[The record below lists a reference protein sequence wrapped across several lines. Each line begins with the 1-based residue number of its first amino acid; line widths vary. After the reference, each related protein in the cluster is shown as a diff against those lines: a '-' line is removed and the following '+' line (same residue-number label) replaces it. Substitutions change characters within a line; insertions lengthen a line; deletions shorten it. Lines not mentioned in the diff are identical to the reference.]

1 MSVPMKDG
9 TGAIR
14 FIDGPLAGQTLALN
28 KPQLTLGREPG
39 NDITVN
45 DPAVSRQ
52 HARLVQG
59 PNGWVIEKINPQNT
73 VQVNG
78 RDVTQSPLRN
88 GDMVAIGPV
97 NFQFME
103 QASMSAVA
111 AGSQQGSVVI
121 GAPPQPSL
129 TPPPPYAAGSMPTYG
144 GSAPHEPGGFGS
156 GSAPQ
161 AMPGSPNAPSI
172 PPGMPSLQVIIH
184 EGRNEGRNR
193 YPLNKPVITIGRDPS
208 NDIVIPAGVVSRHH
222 AEIIQQG
229 GGFQIVDK
237 KSVNGIYS
245 QGRPI
250 THKQLVHGDLFRIGD
265 LNGTLVTLI
274 FDSGSG
280 APLDQAP
287 PPAMQQ
293 FALAGAPAVVTIGR
307 APGNTILLNHPLV
320 SQRHAELARDPRSGV
335 YVLTDKGST
344 NGTFVNG
351 VRISGR
357 VRLDP
362 GNEVRIGPYR
372 FVFTGTELTQH
383 DESSNIRVDA
393 YDLVKVGDVA
403 GLKKLFGS
411 GKPNVLLNHLSFSI
425 APRKFVALVGGSGA
439 GKSTLMDALNGL
451 RPAQQGLVLYNG
463 NDYYRNLAAFS
474 TSLGYVPQDD
484 IIHRDLTVERA
495 LYYAAKMR
503 LPDDTTDAQIE
514 QRIGEVLA
522 DVEMSHRRK
531 LLISKLSGGQRKRVS
546 IAVELLARPSVFFL
560 DEPTSGLDPG
570 LDRKMMFLLRR
581 LADRGHTIVLVTH
594 ATNNISACDYVCFLA
609 QGGRLAYFGP
619 PDEAKRFFG
628 KTDFAEIY
636 SELEPSDDH
645 PNAPAEWEARFRAS
659 PDYQRYIVQP
669 LQQSQAATQAAQMQR
684 TATLPQPKRGDPV
697 RQFRLLSWRY
707 TELLKNDT
715 ANLVILLL
723 QAPIIAAILILLTN
737 ANIFHGPID
746 EVIGGQLRFHDID
759 AQTPLF
765 IMVAAA
771 VWFGTI
777 NAAREIVK
785 EAPIYRRERTV
796 NLGLFPY
803 VMSKVFV
810 LGILCLIQSFLL
822 LVIVGLKGGYPESG
836 IILPAFLEMYISLVL
851 TALGGLMMGLAVS
864 AIAPNTDRAMSLV
877 PLLLIPQIIF
887 AGSTFK
893 LSGVTEIISYFI
905 VTRWGLEALGDT
917 VHLHSQTCIS
927 QAGQVTDVNSGGG
940 CPDGFVSG
948 PNPTQTTPANFYG
961 HDLTHLLFAW
971 IILIVLICAFLAL
984 TLYFQKRKDVRR

>member
-1 MSVPMKDG
+1 MSVPVNG

-14 FIDGPLAGQTLALN
+14 FIDGPLAGQTLALT
-28 KPQLTLGREPG
+28 KPQLMIGREPS
-39 NDITVN
+39 NDIALN
-45 DPAVSRQ
+45 NPAVSRQ
-52 HARLVQG
+52 HARLAQS
-59 PNGWVIEKINPQNT
+59 PNGWTIEKLNPQNV

-78 RDVTQSPLRN
+78 RDVAQSPLRN
-88 GDMVAIGPV
+88 GDTVTLGPV
-97 NFQFME
+97 NFQFVE
-103 QASMSAVA
+103 QAAAVSAIP
-111 AGSQQGSVVI
+111 AGSQQQGSTI
-121 GAPPQPSL
+121 AAAPPLHASLNPPATPFAVGSQPPAYPAAAPYNAGASGPSYQSL
-129 TPPPPYAAGSMPTYG
+129 QPVLSTP
-144 GSAPHEPGGFGS
+144 SAP
-156 GSAPQ
+156 
-161 AMPGSPNAPSI
+161 NL
-172 PPGMPSLQVIIH
+172 PPGTPSLQVIIH
-184 EGRNEGRNR
+184 EGRNEGRNV

-222 AEIIQQG
+222 AEITQQG
-229 GGFQIVDK
+229 NAFQIIDK

-245 QGRPI
+245 QGHPI
-250 THKQLVHGDLFRIGD
+250 TQKPLVHGDLFRIGD

-280 APLDQAP
+280 APLDQVQQ
-287 PPAMQQ
+287 PAMQQ

-307 APGNTILLNHPLV
+307 APGSTILLNHPLV

-351 VRISGR
+351 MRISGR
-357 VRLDP
+357 VRLEP
-362 GNEVRIGPYR
+362 GNEVRIGPFR

-393 YDLVKVGDVA
+393 YDIFKVGDVT
-403 GLKKLFGS
+403 GLKKMFGG

-463 NDYYRNLAAFS
+463 NDYYRNLASFS

-484 IIHRDLTVERA
+484 IIHKDLSVERA

-522 DVEMSHRRK
+522 DVDMTHRRK

-609 QGGRLAYFGP
+609 QGGKLAYFGP

-645 PNAPAEWEARFRAS
+645 PNAPTEWEARFRGS
-659 PDYQRYIVQP
+659 GDYQRYIVQP
-669 LQQSQAATQAAQMQR
+669 LQQSQAATRTAQMQR

-697 RQFRLLSWRY
+697 RQFRLLASRY
-707 TELLKNDT
+707 TELLRNDT
-715 ANLVILLL
+715 ANMLILLL
-723 QAPIIAAILILLTN
+723 QAPIIAALLIFLTKQ
-737 ANIFHGPID
+737 NIFASHNGN
-746 EVIGGQLRFHDID
+746 DID

-765 IMVAAA
+765 IMAAAA

-796 NLGLFPY
+796 NLGIFPY

-810 LGILCLIQSFLL
+810 LGVLCLVQSFLL
-822 LVIVGLKGGYPESG
+822 LAIVGLKSGYPNG
-836 IILPAFLEMYISLVL
+836 IVLPAFLELYISLVL
-851 TALGGLMMGLAVS
+851 TSLGGLTMGLAVS
-864 AIAPNTDRAMSLV
+864 AIAPNTDRAMSVV

-893 LSGVTEIISYFI
+893 LSGVTDIISYFI

-917 VHLHSQTCIS
+917 VHLHSTSC
-927 QAGQVTDVNSGGG
+927 AGPGGLQDVLSDGSCPAGTQQV
-940 CPDGFVSG
+940 
-948 PNPTQTTPANFYG
+948 NPTITTPTGFYG
-961 HDLTHLLFAW
+961 HDLGHLLFAW
-971 IILIVLICAFLAL
+971 IVLLVLSAAFLGL
-984 TLYFQKRKDVRR
+984 TLYFQKRKDVRK

>member
-1 MSVPMKDG
+1 MSVPVNG

-14 FIDGPLAGQTLALN
+14 FIDGPLAGQTLALT
-28 KPQLTLGREPG
+28 KPQMTIGREPG
-39 NDITVN
+39 NDITIN
-45 DPAVSRQ
+45 NPAVSRQ

-59 PNGWVIEKINPQNT
+59 PTGWTIEKLNAQNT

-78 RDVTQSPLRN
+78 RDVGQSPLHN
-88 GDMVAIGPV
+88 GDTVALGPI

-103 QASMSAVA
+103 QAAVPAGAPQGSTVA
-111 AGSQQGSVVI
+111 A
-121 GAPPQPSL
+121 APLHVSLNPS
-129 TPPPPYAAGSMPTYG
+129 PPPYAAPSNP
-144 GSAPHEPGGFGS
+144 SAYSVPAPYDQGA
-156 GSAPQ
+156 SAA
-161 AMPGSPNAPSI
+161 AMSSVQSAVSNPNVPSV

-222 AEIIQQG
+222 AEITHQG
-229 GGFQIVDK
+229 NVFQIIDK

-245 QGRPI
+245 QGHPI
-250 THKQLVHGDLFRIGD
+250 TQKQLVHGDLFRIGD

-307 APGNTILLNHPLV
+307 LPGSTILLNHPLV
-320 SQRHAELARDPRSGV
+320 SQRHAELARDPRTGV

-357 VRLDP
+357 VRLEP

-383 DESSNIRVDA
+383 DESNNIRVDA
-393 YDLVKVGDVA
+393 YDVFKVGDVS
-403 GLKKLFGS
+403 GLKKVFGG

-463 NDYYRNLAAFS
+463 NDYYRNLASFS

-484 IIHRDLTVERA
+484 IIHKDLSVERA

-514 QRIGEVLA
+514 QRISEVLA
-522 DVEMSHRRK
+522 DVEMTHRRK

-546 IAVELLARPSVFFL
+546 IAVELLARPSLFFL

-609 QGGRLAYFGP
+609 QGGKLAYFGP

-636 SELEPSDDH
+636 SELEPTDDH
-645 PNAPAEWEARFRAS
+645 PNAPAEWEARFRGS
-659 PDYQRYIVQP
+659 GDYQRYVVQP
-669 LQQSQAATQAAQMQR
+669 LQQSQAATRTAQMQH

-697 RQFRLLSWRY
+697 RQFFLLSARY

-715 ANLVILLL
+715 ANLAILLL
-723 QAPIIAAILILLTN
+723 QAPIIGVLIYFLTN
-737 ANIFHGPID
+737 SNIFTSHT
-746 EVIGGQLRFHDID
+746 GQDIT
-759 AQTPLF
+759 AQNPLF
-765 IMVAAA
+765 IMAAAA

-810 LGILCLIQSFLL
+810 LGVLCLIQSFFLL
-822 LVIVGLKGGYPESG
+822 IIVGWKGGYPQG
-836 IILPAFLEMYISLVL
+836 IILPSFVEMYISLVL
-851 TALGGLMMGLAVS
+851 ISLGGLMMGLAVS
-864 AIAPNTDRAMSLV
+864 AIAPNTDRAMSVV

-887 AGSTFK
+887 AGVTFK
-893 LSGVTEIISYFI
+893 LTGAMNFISYVI
-905 VTRWGLEALGDT
+905 VTRWGLGALGDT
-917 VHLHSQTCIS
+917 VGLHSTQCLNTS
-927 QAGQVTDVNSGGG
+927 TGAHQDASATGG
-940 CPDGFVSG
+940 CPDGFTLKSSL
-948 PNPTQTTPANFYG
+948 NPTQNTPAGMYG
-961 HDLTHLLFAW
+961 HDASHLLLAW
-971 IILIVLICAFLAL
+971 FVLVVLILIFLGL
-984 TLYFQKRKDVRR
+984 TLYFQKRKDVRK

>member
-1 MSVPMKDG
+1 MSAPMNG

-28 KPQLTLGREPG
+28 KPQLMIGREPG
-39 NDITVN
+39 TDITVN
-45 DPAVSRQ
+45 NPAVSRQ

-59 PNGWVIEKINPQNT
+59 PTGWVIEKINPQNT

-78 RDVTQSPLRN
+78 RDVAQSPLRH
-88 GDMVAIGPV
+88 GDTVAIGPIT
-97 NFQFME
+97 FQFME
-103 QASMSAVA
+103 HASVA
-111 AGSQQGSVVI
+111 AGHQPGGTVVS
-121 GAPPQPSL
+121 APPQP
-129 TPPPPYAAGSMPTYG
+129 PYPAGSMQTVG
-144 GSAPHEPGGFGS
+144 AAAPPYHPGS
-156 GSAPQ
+156 GPSGPSYQ
-161 AMPGSPNAPSI
+161 ATPSHPNAPGI
-172 PPGMPSLQVIIH
+172 PPGMPSLEVIIH

-208 NDIVIPAGVVSRHH
+208 NDIVIPAGVVSRQH
-222 AEIIQQG
+222 AEITQQG
-229 GGFQIVDK
+229 NMFQIIDK
-237 KSVNGIYS
+237 GSVNGIYS
-245 QGRPI
+245 QGHPI
-250 THKQLVHGDLFRIGD
+250 KQKQLAHGDLFRIGD
-265 LNGTLVTLI
+265 LNGTLVTLV

-344 NGTFVNG
+344 NGTYVNG
-351 VRISGR
+351 RRISGR

-362 GNEVRIGPYR
+362 GNEVRIGPFR

-383 DESSNIRVDA
+383 DESGNIRVDA
-393 YDLVKVGDVA
+393 YDVFKVGDVS

-425 APRKFVALVGGSGA
+425 APRKFVAMVGGSGA

-463 NDYYRNLAAFS
+463 NDYYRHLAAFS

-503 LPDDTTDAQIE
+503 LPDDTNNAQIE
-514 QRIGEVLA
+514 QRISEVLA
-522 DVEMSHRRK
+522 DVEMTHRRK

-645 PNAPAEWEARFRAS
+645 PNAPAEWEGRFRGS
-659 PDYQRYIVQP
+659 QDYQKYIVQP
-669 LQQSQAATQAAQMQR
+669 LQQSQAATRTAQMQR
-684 TATLPQPKRGDPV
+684 TASLPQPKRGDPV
-697 RQFRLLSWRY
+697 RQFRLLAGRY
-707 TELLKNDT
+707 TELLRNDT
-715 ANLVILLL
+715 ANMAILLL
-723 QAPIIAAILILLTN
+723 QAPIIAALLIFLTKS
-737 ANIFHGPID
+737 NIFASHLGN
-746 EVIGGQLRFHDID
+746 DID

-765 IMVAAA
+765 IMAAAA

-803 VMSKVFV
+803 VMSKVCV
-810 LGILCLIQSFLL
+810 LGFLCLIQSFLL
-822 LVIVGLKGGYPESG
+822 LAIVGLKSGYPDG
-836 IILPAFLEMYISLVL
+836 IIFPAFVELYISLIL

-864 AIAPNTDRAMSLV
+864 AIAPNTDRAMSVV

-893 LSGVTEIISYFI
+893 LSGATEIISYFI

-917 VHLHSQTCIS
+917 VHLHSQLCVS
-927 QAGQVTDVNSGGG
+927 PRGQQDVSSGGG
-940 CPDGFVSG
+940 CPVGFAKT
-948 PNPTQTTPANFYG
+948 NPTLTTPDNFYG
-961 HDLTHLLFAW
+961 HDLSHLLFAW
-971 IILIVLICAFLAL
+971 LMLILLTVAFLAL
-984 TLYFQKRKDVRR
+984 TIYFQRRKDVRK

>member
-1 MSVPMKDG
+1 MSVRESTSM
-9 TGAIR
+9 IR
-14 FIDGPLAGQTLALN
+14 FLDGPLAGQTVALN
-28 KPQLTLGREPG
+28 KPQLTIGREPG
-39 NDITVN
+39 NDIAVN
-45 DPAVSRQ
+45 NPAVSRQ

-59 PNGWVIEKINPQNT
+59 PTGWMIEKLNQQNT
-73 VQVNG
+73 VQING
-78 RDVTQSPLRN
+78 QDVSQAPLRN
-88 GDMVAIGPV
+88 GDTVMLGPV
-97 NFQFME
+97 SFQFL
-103 QASMSAVA
+103 A
-111 AGSQQGSVVI
+111 AGAFPAPPGVTPAPAMVV
-121 GAPPQPSL
+121 GAPPVSPTPQFATVAPGAPPAWGPASQPS
-129 TPPPPYAAGSMPTYG
+129 
-144 GSAPHEPGGFGS
+144 FGS
-156 GSAPQ
+156 GPYQST
-161 AMPGSPNAPSI
+161 PNAPNLPSI
-172 PPGMPSLQVIIH
+172 PPGVPSLEVIIH
-184 EGRNEGRNR
+184 EGRHEGRNR
-193 YPLNKPVITIGRDPS
+193 YPLNKPVITIGREPS

-222 AEIIQQG
+222 AEIVQQG
-229 GGFQIVDK
+229 NTFQIIDK
-237 KSVNGIYS
+237 KSVNGIYY

-250 THKQLVHGDLFRIGD
+250 TQKQLAHGDLFRIGD
-265 LNGTLVTLI
+265 LNGTLITLV

-307 APGNTILLNHPLV
+307 APGSTILLNHPLV
-320 SQRHAELARDPRSGV
+320 SGRHAELARDPRSGV

-351 VRISGR
+351 VRISR

-362 GNEVRIGPYR
+362 GNEVRIGPFR

-393 YDLVKVGDVA
+393 YDLFKVGDVS
-403 GLKKLFGS
+403 GLKKLFGN
-411 GKPNVLLNHLSFSI
+411 GKPNTLLNHLSFSI

-451 RPAQQGLVLYNG
+451 RPAQQGVVLYNG

-484 IIHRDLTVERA
+484 IIHKDLTVERA

-503 LPDDTTDAQIE
+503 LPDDTTDEQIE
-514 QRIGEVLA
+514 QRVKEVLA
-522 DVEMSHRRK
+522 DVEMTHRRK

-546 IAVELLARPSVFFL
+546 IAVELLARPSLFFL

-581 LADRGHTIVLVTH
+581 LADRGHTIILVTH
-594 ATNNISACDYVCFLA
+594 ATNNINACDYVCFLA

-636 SELEPSDDH
+636 SELEPTDDH
-645 PNAPAEWEARFRAS
+645 PNAPAEAEARFRAS
-659 PDYQRYIVQP
+659 ADYQKYVVQP
-669 LQQSQAATQAAQMQR
+669 LQQSQAAMRTAQMQH
-684 TATLPQPKRGDPV
+684 TSTLPQPKRGSPM
-697 RQFRLLSWRY
+697 RQFGLLSRRY
-707 TELLKNDT
+707 FELLKNDT
-715 ANLVILLL
+715 ANLMILLL
-723 QAPIIAAILILLTN
+723 QAPIIAGILLILTN
-737 ANIFHGPID
+737 TNSFNDPIHNGG
-746 EVIGGQLRFHDID
+746 EIG

-765 IMVAAA
+765 IMIAAA

-803 VMSKVFV
+803 VMSKVFI
-810 LGILCLIQSFLL
+810 LGMLCLVQSFLL
-822 LVIVGLKGGYPESG
+822 LVIVGLKGGYPDKG

-851 TALGGLMMGLAVS
+851 TSLGGLMMGLMVS
-864 AIAPNTDRAMSLV
+864 AIAPNTDRAMSVV

-887 AGSTFK
+887 AGSTFQ
-893 LSGVTEIISYFI
+893 LTPGGTEIISYFI
-905 VTRWGLEALGDT
+905 VARWGLAALGDT
-917 VHLHSQTCIS
+917 VDLHSQGCLGIGGTIQDVSSDGTCP
-927 QAGQVTDVNSGGG
+927 ANTRLNTHL
-940 CPDGFVSG
+940 
-948 PNPTQTTPANFYG
+948 NPTAPASFYG
-961 HDLTHLLFAW
+961 HDAGHLLFAW
-971 IILIVLICAFLAL
+971 FMLLVLTTAFLVL
-984 TLYFQKRKDVRR
+984 TIYFQKRKDVRK

>member
-1 MSVPMKDG
+1 MSVPVNG

-28 KPQLTLGREPG
+28 KPQLMIGREPT
-39 NDITVN
+39 NDIAVN
-45 DPAVSRQ
+45 NPAVSRQ

-59 PNGWVIEKINPQNT
+59 PNGWAIEKLNPQNT

-78 RDVTQSPLRN
+78 RDIAQSPLRN
-88 GDMVAIGPV
+88 GDTVTIGPV
-97 NFQFME
+97 NFQFLE
-103 QASMSAVA
+103 QAAVSAMP
-111 AGSQQGSVVI
+111 AGMQGSTAAA
-121 GAPPQPSL
+121 APLHTSINAP
-129 TPPPPYAAGSMPTYG
+129 PPPPYAAGSQPVYPAAAPYDAG
-144 GSAPHEPGGFGS
+144 GSGPSYQSMQPALNT
-156 GSAPQ
+156 
-161 AMPGSPNAPSI
+161 PNAPSV

-193 YPLNKPVITIGRDPS
+193 YPLNKQVITIGRDPS

-222 AEIIQQG
+222 AEITQQG
-229 GGFQIVDK
+229 NIFQIIDK

-245 QGRPI
+245 QGHSI
-250 THKQLVHGDLFRIGD
+250 TQKQLVHGDLFRIGD
-265 LNGTLVTLI
+265 LNGTLVTLV

-280 APLDQAP
+280 APLDQAQQ
-287 PPAMQQ
+287 PAMQQ

-307 APGNTILLNHPLV
+307 APGSTILLNHPLV

-357 VRLDP
+357 VRLEP
-362 GNEVRIGPYR
+362 GNEVRIGPFR
-372 FVFTGTELTQH
+372 FVFSGTELTQH

-393 YDLVKVGDVA
+393 YDVFKVGDVA
-403 GLKKLFGS
+403 GLKKLFGG

-451 RPAQQGLVLYNG
+451 RPAQQGLILYNG

-484 IIHRDLTVERA
+484 IIHKDLTVERA

-514 QRIGEVLA
+514 QRISDVLA
-522 DVEMSHRRK
+522 DVEMTHRRK

-609 QGGRLAYFGP
+609 QGGKLAYFGP

-636 SELEPSDDH
+636 SELEPTDDH
-645 PNAPAEWEARFRAS
+645 PNAPTEWEARFRGS
-659 PDYQRYIVQP
+659 GDYQRYIVQP
-669 LQQSQAATQAAQMQR
+669 LQQSQAATRTAQMQR

-697 RQFRLLSWRY
+697 RQFRLLSSRY
-707 TELLKNDT
+707 TELLRNDT
-715 ANLVILLL
+715 ANMAILLL
-723 QAPIIAAILILLTN
+723 QAPIIAALLIFLTKQ
-737 ANIFHGPID
+737 NIFASHTGN
-746 EVIGGQLRFHDID
+746 DID

-765 IMVAAA
+765 IMAAAA

-796 NLGLFPY
+796 NLGIFPY

-810 LGILCLIQSFLL
+810 LGLLCLVQSFLL
-822 LVIVGLKGGYPESG
+822 LVIVGLKSGYPDG
-836 IILPAFLEMYISLVL
+836 IILPAFLELYISLVL

-864 AIAPNTDRAMSLV
+864 AIAPNTDRAMSVV

-893 LSGVTEIISYFI
+893 LDGVTEIISYFI

-917 VHLHSQTCIS
+917 VHLHSQICVGQGGPQDVLS
-927 QAGQVTDVNSGGG
+927 DGSCPAGTIKGG
-940 CPDGFVSG
+940 
-948 PNPTQTTPANFYG
+948 NPTLTTPSSFYG
-961 HDLTHLLFAW
+961 HDITHLLFAW
-971 IILIVLICAFLAL
+971 IVLLVLSGAFLAL
-984 TLYFQKRKDVRR
+984 TLYFQKRKDVRK

>member
-1 MSVPMKDG
+1 MSVPMRG
-9 TGAIR
+9 GMSAIR
-14 FIDGPLAGQTLALN
+14 FVNGPLAGQTVALS
-28 KPQLTLGREPG
+28 KPQLMLGREPA
-39 NDITVN
+39 NDIAINEPT
-45 DPAVSRQ
+45 VSRQ

-59 PNGWVIEKINPQNT
+59 PHGWVIEKVNPNNT

-78 RDVTQSPLRN
+78 RDVTQAPLHN
-88 GDMVAIGPV
+88 GDTIVLGGV
-97 NFQFME
+97 SFQFVE
-103 QASMSAVA
+103 TAAVPAALSSQQSSATVA
-111 AGSQQGSVVI
+111 AAAGGF
-121 GAPPQPSL
+121 
-129 TPPPPYAAGSMPTYG
+129 TPPPPPP
-144 GSAPHEPGGFGS
+144 APGS
-156 GSAPQ
+156 GPSVGLGIYDQVGSGYYQPAAP
-161 AMPGSPNAPSI
+161 ASV
-172 PPGMPSLQVIIH
+172 PPGMPSLMVIIH
-184 EGRNEGRNR
+184 EGRHEGRQR
-193 YPLNKPVITIGRDPS
+193 HPLNKPVVTIGRDPS

-222 AEIIQQG
+222 AEIVQQG
-229 GGFQIVDK
+229 GALTIVDK
-237 KSVNGIYS
+237 NSVNGIYY
-245 QGRPI
+245 QGRRVPQ
-250 THKQLVHGDLFRIGD
+250 KQLAHGDLFRIGD
-265 LNGTLVTLI
+265 LNGTLITLI
-274 FDSGSG
+274 YDSGSG
-280 APLDQAP
+280 APLEQAHQP
-287 PPAMQQ
+287 VMQQ
-293 FALAGAPAVVTIGR
+293 FALAGTQTVTIGR
-307 APGNTILLNHPLV
+307 APGNTILLPHPLV
-320 SQRHAELARDPRSGV
+320 SQRHAELRREANGTYTLVDR
-335 YVLTDKGST
+335 GST

-351 VRISGR
+351 MRIRS
-357 VRLDP
+357 VRLNP
-362 GNEVRIGPYR
+362 GDEVRIGPFR

-383 DESSNIRVDA
+383 DESNSVRIDA
-393 YDLVKVGDVA
+393 YDIFKVGDVG
-403 GLKKLFGS
+403 GLKKLFGG

-514 QRIGEVLA
+514 QRIKEVLE

-570 LDRKMMFLLRR
+570 LDRKMMYLLRR
-581 LADRGHTIVLVTH
+581 LADRGHTIILVTH

-659 PDYQRYIVQP
+659 PDYQKYIVQP
-669 LQQSQAATQAAQMQR
+669 LQQSQAATRAAQMRR
-684 TATLPQPKRGDPV
+684 TNTLPQPKRGNPW
-697 RQFRLLSWRY
+697 RQFFLLSRRY
-707 TELLKNDT
+707 FELLRNDT
-715 ANLVILLL
+715 ANLAILLL
-723 QAPIIAAILILLTN
+723 QAPIIAAILILLTKSD
-737 ANIFHGPID
+737 IFASHNGK
-746 EVIGGQLRFHDID
+746 DID

-765 IMVAAA
+765 IMTAAA

-803 VMSKVFV
+803 VMSKVFI
-810 LGILCLIQSFLL
+810 LGLLCLVQSALL
-822 LVIVGLKGGYPESG
+822 LAIVGLKGGYPDKG
-836 IILPAFLEMYISLVL
+836 IILPAFAEMYISLVL

-864 AIAPNTDRAMSLV
+864 AIAPNTDRAMSVV

-893 LSGVTEIISYFI
+893 LSGATEIISYVI

-917 VHLHSQTCIS
+917 IHLHSRACIDRTGTIS
-927 QAGQVTDVNSGGG
+927 DVPSGG
-940 CPDGFVSG
+940 CPVGTQQI
-948 PNPTQTTPANFYG
+948 NPTQTTPDNFYG
-961 HDLTHLLFAW
+961 HDLNHLLFAW
-971 IILIVLICAFLAL
+971 VMLAL
-984 TLYFQKRKDVRR
+984 LTVIFLVITIYFQKRKDVRR

>member
-1 MSVPMKDG
+1 MSVPVNG

-14 FIDGPLAGQTLALN
+14 FLDGPLAGQTFALN
-28 KPQLTLGREPG
+28 KPQLMIGREPG
-39 NDITVN
+39 NDIAVN
-45 DPAVSRQ
+45 NPAVSRQ

-59 PNGWVIEKINPQNT
+59 PTGWVIEKLNPQNT
-73 VQVNG
+73 LQVNG
-78 RDVTQSPLRN
+78 RDVAQSPLNN
-88 GDMVAIGPV
+88 GDTVALGPV
-97 NFQFME
+97 NFQFMA
-103 QASMSAVA
+103 QG
-111 AGSQQGSVVI
+111 AGYPVTAGVQQGGSVI
-121 GAPPQPSL
+121 SAPQPGL
-129 TPPPPYAAGSMPTYG
+129 TPPPPPYAAGNPTYG
-144 GSAPHEPGGFGS
+144 GSSTYEHGSAGSGPSYQTPGGT
-156 GSAPQ
+156 
-161 AMPGSPNAPSI
+161 I

-193 YPLNKPVITIGRDPS
+193 YPLTKQVTTIGRDPA

-229 GGFQIVDK
+229 NAFQIVDK

-245 QGRPI
+245 QGHPI
-250 THKQLVHGDLFRIGD
+250 TQKQLVHGDLFRIGD

-287 PPAMQQ
+287 APAMQQ
-293 FALAGAPAVVTIGR
+293 FALAGAPAVVSIGR
-307 APGNTILLNHPLV
+307 APGNTILLNHPAV
-320 SQRHAELARDPRSGV
+320 SQRHAELARDPRSGL
-335 YVLTDKGST
+335 YVLTDRGST

-383 DESSNIRVDA
+383 DESTNIRVDA
-393 YDLVKVGDVA
+393 YDIFKIGD
-403 GLKKLFGS
+403 KKPFS
-411 GKPNVLLNHLSFSI
+411 NAKPNVLLNHLSFSI

-451 RPAQQGLVLYNG
+451 RPAQQGLILYNG
-463 NDYYRNLAAFS
+463 NDYYRNLASFS

-484 IIHRDLTVERA
+484 IIHRDLSVERA

-503 LPDDTTDAQIE
+503 LPDDTTDQQIE
-514 QRIGEVLA
+514 QRITEVLA
-522 DVEMSHRRK
+522 DVEMTHRRK

-581 LADRGHTIVLVTH
+581 LADRGHTIILVTH
-594 ATNNISACDYVCFLA
+594 ATNNISSCDYVCFLA

-636 SELEPSDDH
+636 SELEPTDDH
-645 PNAPAEWEARFRAS
+645 PNAPAEWEARFRGS
-659 PDYQRYIVQP
+659 GDYQRYIVQP
-669 LQQSQAATQAAQMQR
+669 LQQSQAATRAAQMQR
-684 TATLPQPKRGDPV
+684 TATLPRPRRGDPV
-697 RQFRLLSWRY
+697 RQFRILASRY
-707 TELLKNDT
+707 TELLRNDT
-715 ANLVILLL
+715 ANLLILLL
-723 QAPIIAAILILLTN
+723 QAPIIGGLIYFLTKE
-737 ANIFHGPID
+737 NIFTSHVGN
-746 EVIGGQLRFHDID
+746 DID

-765 IMVAAA
+765 IMAAAA

-796 NLGLFPY
+796 NLGIFPY

-810 LGILCLIQSFLL
+810 LGILCLIQSFFLL
-822 LVIVGLKGGYPESG
+822 LIVGLKGGYPDS
-836 IILPAFLEMYISLVL
+836 IFLPSFLELYVSLVL

-864 AIAPNTDRAMSLV
+864 AIAPNTDRAMSVV

-893 LSGVTEIISYFI
+893 LDGVTNIISYFI

-917 VHLHSQTCIS
+917 VHLHSTSCFNPVTHQLQDVLSDGSCPAGTVS
-927 QAGQVTDVNSGGG
+927 Q
-940 CPDGFVSG
+940 
-948 PNPTQTTPANFYG
+948 NPTVTTPTGFYG
-961 HDLTHLLFAW
+961 HDFGHLLAAW
-971 IILIVLICAFLAL
+971 IVLVILIVAFLGL